1 MNPDEEV
8 RDVLD
13 DCSSGMD
20 QAIDNF
26 QRELNKVRTGRA
38 NLAVLDG
45 VRVDYY
51 GTATP
56 LNQVSAMTVADPRL
70 ITIKPW
76 EKSLLPL
83 IEKSI
88 VVAELGL
95 TPNSDGEI
103 IRLPI
108 PPLTG
113 ERRKE
118 IVRSVK
124 KSAEDA
130 KIAIRTVRRD
140 ANELLKA
147 IESLPEDDL
156 KRSLKSVQE
165 VTDDRVEKVDSLTG
179 KKEKEILEI

>member
-1 MNPDEEV
+1 MNPEEEA
-8 RDVLD
+8 RDVLE
-13 DCSSGMD
+13 DCASGMD
-20 QAIDNF
+20 QSIENL
-26 QRELNKVRTGRA
+26 QREMNRVRTGRA

-56 LNQVSAMTVADPRL
+56 LNQVCALTVADPRL

-76 EKSLLPL
+76 DKSLVPL

-88 VVAELGL
+88 LVAELGL
-95 TPNSDGEI
+95 TPSSDGEI

-118 IVRSVK
+118 IVRGVK
-124 KSAEDA
+124 KSGEDA

-140 ANELLKA
+140 ANELLKS
-147 IESLPEDDL
+147 IDSLPEDDL

-165 VTDDRVEKVDSLTG
+165 LTDGRVEKIDTNIG
-179 KKEKEILEI
+179 RKEKELLEI